1 MNKIKIIGII
11 YIRDKYEELEDMKK
25 LLSVITLIVLLAAS
39 TFAEN
44 HNKKFERG
52 AAICQQIAQDYNIE
66 VEVKKVSALPR
77 NAVGVCMKKGEGK
90 YVVKLN
96 WNYFLG
102 MTDNLVTPVLIHE
115 MAHAV
120 TDNCGHN
127 KKWETA
133 IFDLVDYFP
142 YLNRYEA
149 NMVNEYVAE
158 AE

>member
-1 MNKIKIIGII
+1 
-11 YIRDKYEELEDMKK
+11 MKK
-25 LLSVITLIVLLAAS
+25 LLSVITLLVLLVGSA
-39 TFAEN
+39 FAEN

-77 NAVGVCMKKGEGK
+77 NAVGVCMTKGDGK
-90 YVVKLN
+90 YVIKLN
-96 WNYFLG
+96 WNYLLG
-102 MTDNLVTPVLIHE
+102 MTDNLVTPVIIHE

-127 KKWETA
+127 QNWVNA

-142 YLNRYEA
+142 YMNKYESSI
-149 NMVNEYVAE
+149 VNQEVEKAD
-158 AE
+158 

>member
-1 MNKIKIIGII
+1 M
-11 YIRDKYEELEDMKK
+11 R
-25 LLSVITLIVLLAAS
+25 
-39 TFAEN
+39 
-44 HNKKFERG
+44 
-52 AAICQQIAQDYNIE
+52 
-66 VEVKKVSALPR
+66 
-77 NAVGVCMKKGEGK
+77 KGEGK
-90 YVVKLN
+90 YVIKLN
-96 WNYFLG
+96 WNYLLG

-127 KKWETA
+127 KKWETS

-149 NMVNEYVAE
+149 NIVNQEVAE

>member
-1 MNKIKIIGII
+1 
-11 YIRDKYEELEDMKK
+11 MKK
-25 LLSVITLIVLLAAS
+25 FVVTIALFITLVGS
-39 TFAEN
+39 VFAEN
-44 HNKKFERG
+44 HNKKFEKG

-66 VEVKKVSALPR
+66 IEVKKVAALPK
-77 NAVGVCMKKGEGK
+77 NAVGVCMKKGEEK

-96 WNYFLG
+96 WNYLLG

-127 KKWETA
+127 EKWVNA

-142 YLNRYEA
+142 YMNKYEA
-149 NMVNEYVAE
+149 GIINQEVEKAD
-158 AE
+158 

>member
-1 MNKIKIIGII
+1 MKRFIIT
-11 YIRDKYEELEDMKK
+11 
-25 LLSVITLIVLLAAS
+25 ITLLVALVS
-39 TFAEN
+39 SVFAES

-66 VEVKKVSALPR
+66 VEVKKVAALPN
-77 NAVGVCMKKGEGK
+77 NAAACCMRKGEGK
-90 YVVKLN
+90 YVIKLN
-96 WNYFLG
+96 WNYTCS
-102 MTDNLVTPVLIHE
+102 MTDNGVTPTLIHE

-127 KKWETA
+127 QRWVNA
-133 IFDLVDYFP
+133 IYDLVDYFP

-149 NMVNEYVAE
+149 NIVYQEVAE

>member
-1 MNKIKIIGII
+1 
-11 YIRDKYEELEDMKK
+11 MKK
-25 LLSVITLIVLLAAS
+25 FVVTIALFITLVGS
-39 TFAEN
+39 VFAEN
-44 HNKKFERG
+44 HNKKFEKG

-66 VEVKKVSALPR
+66 VEVKKVAALPK

-96 WNYFLG
+96 WNYLLG

-127 KKWETA
+127 EKWVNA

-142 YLNRYEA
+142 YMNKYEA
-149 NMVNEYVAE
+149 GIVNQEVAK

>member
-1 MNKIKIIGII
+1 
-11 YIRDKYEELEDMKK
+11 MKK
-25 LLSVITLIVLLAAS
+25 LLSIITLLVLLVAS
-39 TFAEN
+39 TFAES
-44 HNKKFERG
+44 HNKKFEKG

-66 VEVKKVSALPR
+66 VEVKKVSALPG
-77 NAVGVCMKKGEGK
+77 NAAACCIKKGDGK
-90 YVVKLN
+90 YVIKMN
-96 WNYFLG
+96 WNYCCS
-102 MTDNLVTPVLIHE
+102 MTDNVVTPYLIHE

-142 YLNRYEA
+142 YMNRYEA